1 MLSKSVILIQDFR
14 LVLKVKL
21 SNPVVLKIGSP
32 SDVKEADKSDGAE
45 VLFLLFSS

>member
-32 SDVKEADKSDGAE
+32 SDVKEADKSE